1 MSTRLLTQAPQVEID
16 EPGSTKAEVKIRRGL
31 SLLADLTRK
40 ALPTE
45 ERSTAALAFIDVLD
59 DDDCASMLA
68 ADLRAAFVSAV
79 LDLGYPY
86 ALHLKPEDLAPVR
99 SPRRSRRW
107 LPVGVAALVGLVL
120 ALVGTTRV
128 TERPAPPVPLRP
140 VAPVQ
145 VVSWPASPAVTSLAP
160 NTKVVN
166 VNPVREA
173 TFEPMVLSKPRVLR
187 ISDGITWPPP
197 LKTGRPTVRQ
207 SVLAELD
214 SLAARRLWFDVIRA
228 GDQCRSADPLRLDCL
243 AHVAAAHAHLS
254 QRPSSPLFGSHWKRL
269 AELDRLEHEHAAR
282 ALYRRYLSIAP
293 PSDAHA
299 AKIVRALRADGDWVE
314 PAGDA
319 ARLELR
325 LLHQT
330 WNCNGDLE
338 CLNLGAAT
346 WAQRAARTHDPDD
359 LAQADRFRAAADE
372 ARSRL
377 TFRTEPL

>member
-1 MSTRLLTQAPQVEID
+1 MSTRLLTPAKQVELD
-16 EPGSTKAEVKIRRGL
+16 EPGSTNAEAKIRRGI
-31 SLLADLTRK
+31 SLLADFTRK
-40 ALPTE
+40 ALPAE

-79 LDLGYPY
+79 LDLGYPF

-99 SPRRSRRW
+99 SPRRARKP
-107 LPVGVAALVGLVL
+107 LLLGVALIALGVGLF
-120 ALVGTTRV
+120 ATRA
-128 TERPAPPVPLRP
+128 TERPAAAAPSLP
-140 VAPVQ
+140 VAP
-145 VVSWPASPAVTSLAP
+145 VVSWPASQAVTSLAP
-160 NTKVVN
+160 NAKPVN

-173 TFEPMVLSKPRVLR
+173 TFEPMVLSRPQVLR
-187 ISDGITWPPP
+187 LSDGIPWPPP
-197 LKTGRPTVRQ
+197 VRMSRPTVRQ
-207 SVLAELD
+207 SVIAELD
-214 SLAARRLWFDVIRA
+214 SLATRRLWFDVIRA

-269 AELDRLEHEHAAR
+269 AALDRLEHEQAAR

-293 PSDAHA
+293 PDDPHA

-314 PAGDA
+314 PADKA

-325 LLHQT
+325 VLHQT

-359 LAQADRFRAAADE
+359 LAQADRFKAAADE

>member
-40 ALPTE
+40 ALPAE

-107 LPVGVAALVGLVL
+107 LPVGVAGLVGLVL

-128 TERPAPPVPLRP
+128 TEQPAP
-140 VAPVQ
+140 APSLPIAPAQ
-145 VVSWPASPAVTSLAP
+145 VVSWPASQAVTSLAP
-160 NTKVVN
+160 DTRHVN

-173 TFEPMVLSKPRVLR
+173 TFEPVVLSRPQVLR

-197 LKTGRPTVRQ
+197 VRVSRPTVRQ
-207 SVLAELD
+207 SVIAELD
-214 SLAARRLWFDVIRA
+214 GLAERRLWFDVIRM
-228 GDQCRSADPLRLDCL
+228 GDECRSADPLRLDCL

-269 AELDRLEHEHAAR
+269 AALDRLEHEQAAR
-282 ALYRRYLSIAP
+282 ALYRRYLSIALP
-293 PSDAHA
+293 DDPHA

-314 PAGDA
+314 PADKA

-325 LLHQT
+325 VLHQT

-372 ARSRL
+372 AQSRL
-377 TFRTEPL
+377 TFRREPL

>member
-1 MSTRLLTQAPQVEID
+1 MSTRLLTQAKQVELD
-16 EPGSTKAEVKIRRGL
+16 EPGSTNAEAKIRRGI
-31 SLLADLTRK
+31 SLLADFTRK
-40 ALPTE
+40 ALPAE

-86 ALHLKPEDLAPVR
+86 ALHLKPEDLAPVC
-99 SPRRSRRW
+99 SPRRSRRSVA
-107 LPVGVAALVGLVL
+107 VGVAGVMALLVGLF
-120 ALVGTTRV
+120 ATTRV
-128 TERPAPPVPLRP
+128 TEQPAPAPSLP
-140 VAPVQ
+140 VAP
-145 VVSWPASPAVTSLAP
+145 VVSWPASQAVTSLAP
-160 NTKVVN
+160 NAKPVN

-173 TFEPMVLSKPRVLR
+173 TFEPVVLSRPQVLR

-197 LKTGRPTVRQ
+197 VRVSRPTVRQ
-207 SVLAELD
+207 SIIAELD
-214 SLAARRLWFDVIRA
+214 SLAARSLWFDVIRA
-228 GDQCRSADPLRLDCL
+228 GDECRSADPLRLDCL

-269 AELDRLEHEHAAR
+269 AALDRLEHEQAAR

-293 PSDAHA
+293 PDDPHA

-314 PAGDA
+314 PADKA

-325 LLHQT
+325 VLHQT

-359 LAQADRFRAAADE
+359 LAQADRFKAAADE